1 MADMPFE
8 NEPRRAVPDPAD
20 LSAASLPAS
29 LVDVEEM
36 LLVADFSNYR
46 DSIGATHR
54 ADRDAPVYRELLH
67 AIIEVQRLFDGVVP
81 QYLERPREKIAMMCA
96 SGGSTFN
103 GQQAVA
109 LMEVAL
115 MEGITSTINKFG
127 LPTRPLGLST
137 ASPDP
142 VTSPVV
148 MPSVEVLSEP
158 AGVVVAVDRGVWPR
172 FSLSLILTKGAFE
185 EALSSFSVIS
195 SFLDERVKD
204 DPQAWSHCLPAASSI
219 FALLFDEVRSHESP
233 ILGIKRVAGP
243 SSQCVF
249 QMSVVSLVEQLSF
262 SSLILPADA
271 VRETTHHIAL
281 RHNEFG
287 IVEPHWL
294 GKKEAA

>member
-1 MADMPFE
+1 MPDIPFE

-20 LSAASLPAS
+20 LRAASLPAS

-36 LLVADFSNYR
+36 LLVADFSNFR
-46 DSIGATHR
+46 DSIGATHK
-54 ADRDAPVYRELLH
+54 AERDAPVYRELLH

-81 QYLERPREKIAMMCA
+81 QVPERPREKIATICA

-109 LMEVAL
+109 LMEGV
-115 MEGITSTINKFG
+115 TSTTNKFG

-137 ASPDP
+137 ASPDQ
-142 VTSPVV
+142 VTLPVV

-172 FSLSLILTKGAFE
+172 FSLSLILTKGAFD
-185 EALSSFSVIS
+185 EALSSFSVIG

-204 DPQAWSHCLPAASSI
+204 DPQAWSHYLPAASSI
-219 FALLFDEVRSHESP
+219 FALLFNEVRSHESP

-287 IVEPHWL
+287 IVESHWL